1 MNVVNFRD
9 IILGD
14 KIGRGASGE
23 VRKCTFDGNQYCIK
37 ILEKTYPRSVVSN
50 IRNMTSKD
58 FTKEYFVP
66 LYVVEGTTG
75 NFFGYL
81 MNYDEKLKEASKLK
95 ELREKLIFLKRARDV
110 IDKLH
115 IEYKRVHGD
124 LVSENMLYDEIFNS
138 FLIDFDSSLKFG
150 KKYEDKQT
158 VRLFVQDYLKYYPVD
173 KNMDIYTFNVTTLKM
188 IGNIPRVDILLDDIA
203 EGEFFMFQENED
215 IKKLTKELLLR
226 DTRKKYSGE
235 YIIDHIM
242 NEFK

>member
-50 IRNMTSKD
+50 IKNMTSQE
-58 FTKEYFVP
+58 FSKEFFVP

-75 NFFGYL
+75 DFFGYL
-81 MNYDEKLKEASKLK
+81 MNYDENLQEASSLTELK
-95 ELREKLIFLKRARDV
+95 DKLIFFKNAREIV
-110 IDKLH
+110 EKLH
-115 IEYKRVHGD
+115 KEHKMVHGD
-124 LVSENMLYDEIFNS
+124 LVCENMLYDELFNA

-158 VRLFVQDYLKYYPVD
+158 VRIFVQQYLRYYPVD
-173 KNMDIYTFNVTTLKM
+173 KNMDVYTFNVNTLKM
-188 IGNIPRVDILLDDIA
+188 LGNYPRVDILLDDIA
-203 EGEFFMFQENED
+203 EGEFFMFQEN
-215 IKKLTKELLLR
+215 KNVKTLTKELLLR
-226 DTRKKYSGE
+226 DTKKKYSGE